1 MGLQLY
7 LHDRCRPVRDYAL
20 IIENLRKKN
29 AVSLRADHS
38 PVWDGIFCGG
48 IFEKNDFFKKN
59 VRLIMRFF
67 LEDRPFI

>member
-7 LHDRCRPVRDYAL
+7 LHDRCRPVRDHAL

-38 PVWDGIFCGG
+38 PVGG
-48 IFEKNDFFKKN
+48 RHFFMVEFLKNNDF
-59 VRLIMRFF
+59 VRKMS
-67 LEDRPFI
+67 D

>member
-7 LHDRCRPVRDYAL
+7 LHDRCRPVRDHAL

-38 PVWDGIFCGG
+38 PVGDGVFCAV
-48 IFEKNDFFKKN
+48 K
-59 VRLIMRFF
+59 VLRQL
-67 LEDRPFI
+67 